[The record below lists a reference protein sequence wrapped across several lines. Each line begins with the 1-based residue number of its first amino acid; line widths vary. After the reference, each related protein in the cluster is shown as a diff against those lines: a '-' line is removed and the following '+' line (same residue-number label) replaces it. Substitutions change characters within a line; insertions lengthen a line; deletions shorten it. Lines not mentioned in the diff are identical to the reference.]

1 MTPEDEPPRLA
12 GIQYATGQEWRNGSR
27 KNEDA
32 GPKWKWHLVVDVCL
46 VVKVKSKAVKNNIA

>member
-32 GPKWKWHLVVDVCL
+32 GPKWNDT
-46 VVKVKSKAVKNNIA
+46 